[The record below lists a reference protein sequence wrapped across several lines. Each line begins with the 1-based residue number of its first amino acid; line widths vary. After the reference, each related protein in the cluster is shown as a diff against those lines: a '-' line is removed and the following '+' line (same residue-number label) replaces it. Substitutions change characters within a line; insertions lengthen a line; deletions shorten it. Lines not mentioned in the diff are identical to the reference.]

1 MRKLFFYPHLAAQN
15 IKTNRKLYVPFLITS
30 TLSAAM
36 FFIIYSLSVSKSLAS
51 TFAGKDVTMIMS
63 MAMIIAVIFFAVFLL
78 YTQSFLIKR
87 RKKEFG
93 LYSVLGMEKKHICIT
108 CFFETL
114 YVALISTV
122 GGIAFGAL
130 MTKLVYM
137 ALLKLLSFD
146 SGLEFEFSFS
156 AVIATA
162 LIFTAIFVVLFIN
175 TARSI
180 VRKSAV
186 ELLTGGNV
194 GEKEPKTKWLTTI
207 IGIASLAAGYAI
219 ALNAEN
225 PLDAITMFIIAVI
238 LVMIG
243 TYCLFSAGSIA
254 LLKLLRKNKNYYYKT
269 KHFVSVS
276 GMMYRMKQNA
286 VGLGNICI
294 LCTAVLIMVSTT
306 ASMYGGMEE
315 LLRTRYPR
323 NLSVMAIA
331 DDNAVREHVDEVVD
345 RVVSDSGIETK
356 NVIKTA
362 ERSMISVQEGTYFS
376 GRPEGQED
384 GMVVANNVTNI
395 ICVVLDDYNR
405 IVGSNETLGENEAIL
420 CVVRGSFKGDT
431 MHFGNYDVKVKSQ
444 KDSYEMA
451 GRNLSYIVNSFY
463 VIVPDDATVAKIYKQ
478 LGGERENCR
487 LTYEYSFDT
496 DAASEAQVKLFKEL
510 KTAFEGEDFKG
521 KGYTQEISVESAEVS
536 RTGFFSLYGGLL
548 FIGIFL
554 GLVFMT
560 ATVLIIYYKQVSE
573 GYDDK
578 ERYAIMQKVGMD
590 AQEIKKSIHSQVLTV
605 FFLPLITAFI
615 HLAFAFPI
623 ITELLAL
630 LNLTQISIF
639 VTGLIITAAV
649 FSVIYALVY
658 LVTAKAYYKIVS
670 DK

>member
-1 MRKLFFYPHLAAQN
+1 
-15 IKTNRKLYVPFLITS
+15 
-30 TLSAAM
+30 
-36 FFIIYSLSVSKSLAS
+36 
-51 TFAGKDVTMIMS
+51 
-63 MAMIIAVIFFAVFLL
+63 
-78 YTQSFLIKR
+78 
-87 RKKEFG
+87 
-93 LYSVLGMEKKHICIT
+93 
-108 CFFETL
+108 
-114 YVALISTV
+114 
-122 GGIAFGAL
+122 
-130 MTKLVYM
+130 
-137 ALLKLLSFD
+137 
-146 SGLEFEFSFS
+146 
-156 AVIATA
+156 
-162 LIFTAIFVVLFIN
+162 
-175 TARSI
+175 
-180 VRKSAV
+180 
-186 ELLTGGNV
+186 
-194 GEKEPKTKWLTTI
+194 
-207 IGIASLAAGYAI
+207 
-219 ALNAEN
+219 
-225 PLDAITMFIIAVI
+225 
-238 LVMIG
+238 
-243 TYCLFSAGSIA
+243 
-254 LLKLLRKNKNYYYKT
+254 
-269 KHFVSVS
+269 
-276 GMMYRMKQNA
+276 
-286 VGLGNICI
+286 
-294 LCTAVLIMVSTT
+294 
-306 ASMYGGMEE
+306 
-315 LLRTRYPR
+315 
-323 NLSVMAIA
+323 
-331 DDNAVREHVDEVVD
+331 
-345 RVVSDSGIETK
+345 
-356 NVIKTA
+356 
-362 ERSMISVQEGTYFS
+362 
-376 GRPEGQED
+376 
-384 GMVVANNVTNI
+384 
-395 ICVVLDDYNR
+395 
-405 IVGSNETLGENEAIL
+405 
-420 CVVRGSFKGDT
+420 